1 MLLQRMTPTVFG
13 DLRREVDRLFEDFT
27 RPFNGDMFRTGGA
40 FPALNVWEDAD
51 NVFAEAEM
59 PGVKLE
65 NVEVGVVGNELS
77 IKGTRGGQSEQ
88 KGRTFHRQER
98 WTGEFSRFLTLPTA
112 VNADRVEAVMKEGVL
127 TITLPKAETAKPRRI
142 EVKTK

>member
-13 DLRREVDRLFEDFT
+13 DLRREVDRLFEDFA
-27 RPFNGDMFRTGGA
+27 RPFDGGFFRTGGA
-40 FPALNVWEDAD
+40 FPALNVWEDAEHIY
-51 NVFAEAEM
+51 AEAEM
-59 PGVKLE
+59 PGVKLSD
-65 NVEVGVVGNELS
+65 VEVSVVGTELS
-77 IKGTRGGQSEQ
+77 IKGTRGGKTEE

-98 WTGEFSRFLTLPTA
+98 WTGEFSRFFTLPTS
-112 VNADRVEAVMKEGVL
+112 VNPEKVEAVMKDGVL